1 MIRFS
6 CVCGATLK
14 ATDAAAGRAAHCPT
28 CGMAI
33 EVPAA
38 AAGQAPAEADAPTPT
53 LPRPAVSLSRL
64 AKAEL
69 LRRAQGRCGRCRT
82 QVNLATARFHRAPS
96 NGSPGS
102 PGSTANGDWTVLC
115 AACLDRTVEAPAPS
129 P

>member
-6 CVCGATLK
+6 CVCGASLK
-14 ATDAAAGRAAHCPT
+14 ATDSAAGLAAHCPT
-28 CGMAI
+28 CGTAI
-33 EVPAA
+33 EVPAPA
-38 AAGQAPAEADAPTPT
+38 ASPSPAEAQTPPSL

-96 NGSPGS
+96 IASSGAS
-102 PGSTANGDWTVLC
+102 ANGDWTVLC
-115 AACLDRTVEAPAPS
+115 ATCLDRTVEAPAPS